1 LPWARLSNNK
11 LLGQF
16 DLVGIPPAPRGMP
29 QIEVTFDIDAN
40 GIVNVSAKDNATG
53 KEQQIRIQAS
63 GGLSDADID
72 AMIKDAEM
80 NADEDKARREL
91 AEARNKAEASIHQA
105 ETSLKDHGDQVE
117 EDLKADI
124 EAAMAELKELKDSD
138 DTANINDKTEVLSAA
153 LMKMGQAMYENAATE
168 EDAGPAKQADDAEDE
183 DIVDAE
189 FEDVE
194 DDKA

>member
-1 LPWARLSNNK
+1 
-11 LLGQF
+11 
-16 DLVGIPPAPRGMP
+16 
-29 QIEVTFDIDAN
+29 
-40 GIVNVSAKDNATG
+40 
-53 KEQQIRIQAS
+53 
-63 GGLSDADID
+63 
-72 AMIKDAEM
+72 M

-124 EAAMAELKELKDSD
+124 EAAVKELQELKDSD
-138 DTANINDKTEVLSAA
+138 DTADITDKTEILSAA
-153 LMKMGQAMYENAATE
+153 LMKMGAAMYENASAD

-189 FEDVE
+189 FEDVDE

>member
-1 LPWARLSNNK
+1 
-11 LLGQF
+11 
-16 DLVGIPPAPRGMP
+16 MP

-63 GGLSDADID
+63 GGLSDADIE
-72 AMIKDAEM
+72 AMVKDAEM
-80 NADEDKARREL
+80 NADEDKERREL

-105 ETSLKDHGDQVE
+105 ETSLKDHGDKAE
-117 EDLKADI
+117 EELKSDI
-124 EAAMAELKELKDSD
+124 EAAVKELKELKDSE
-138 DTANINDKTEVLSAA
+138 DTAEITDKTEVLSAA
-153 LMKMGQAMYENAATE
+153 LMKLGAAMYESASAE
-168 EDAGPAKQADDAEDE
+168 ADSGPAKEADDAED

-194 DDKA
+194 DEEKA